1 MHKAIVDVL
10 YRGIECFQQSRT
22 QFFATRNGGFRD
34 LKVYCEYMTAKEK
47 AVPIPSA
54 GAAHRPKRLLGFW
67 GQAAT
72 TDGAS
77 GKDEFSE

>member
-1 MHKAIVDVL
+1 VHKAIVDVL

-34 LKVYCEYMTAKEK
+34 LNVYCEYMTAKWK
-47 AVPIPSA
+47 AVAMPSA
-54 GAAHRPKRLLGFW
+54 GAAHRTKRQLGFLW
-67 GQAAT
+67 QAAT

>member
-1 MHKAIVDVL
+1 VHKAIVDVL

-22 QFFATRNGGFRD
+22 QFFRDSQWWFQGFESILR
-34 LKVYCEYMTAKEK
+34 VYDREGKSVAMT
-47 AVPIPSA
+47 SA
-54 GAAHRPKRLLGFW
+54 GAAHRPKRLLGFL

>member
-1 MHKAIVDVL
+1 VHKAIVDVL

-22 QFFATRNGGFRD
+22 QFFRDSQWWFQGF
-34 LKVYCEYMTAKEK
+34 KVNCEYMTAKWK
-47 AVPIPSA
+47 AVAMPSA
-54 GAAHRPKRLLGFW
+54 GAAHRTKRQLGFLW
-67 GQAAT
+67 QAAT